1 MLFVAW
7 LYRQVFACCR
17 RIDRF
22 LFSQPHTDQRGVAVT
37 DLPWLWVGGV
47 NPDGSVIDYTEDIN
61 TTITYGTAVTP
72 EWLDYVLDAKNVQ
85 WKYLDPKTLEEKD
98 FPSLGF
104 VIENDTAPEPS
115 EEPCDE

>member
-7 LYRQVFACCR
+7 LYRQVFTCCR
-17 RIDRF
+17 RVDNF
-22 LFSQPHTDQRGVAVT
+22 LFSYKQPESQDVAVT

-47 NPDGSVIDYTEDIN
+47 DDGGTVIDYTEDVN
-61 TTITYGTAVTP
+61 TTITYGITVTP
-72 EWLDYVLDAKNVQ
+72 EWLNYVMNVENVQ

-104 VIENDTAPEPS
+104 VIENDTPSEPS
-115 EEPCDE
+115 EEPRDE